1 MSSTFLSRGLTKATF
16 ALLGKRLHLKLLFIA
31 IDNGILKGSAAILTK
46 AKFLETMLR
55 FFTIYRPKNCVI
67 VTIFFCCNS
76 TPDFK
81 NYRMIFIGITYNIN
95 CLFVVIK
102 ALFFGYV
109 SGFFTTRFFN
119 NVNPL
124 MHNVP
129 KWSGTL

>member
-1 MSSTFLSRGLTKATF
+1 MSSAFLSRGLKKATF

-31 IDNGILKGSAAILTK
+31 IDNGILKGSAAVLIK

-55 FFTIYRPKNCVI
+55 FLTIYRPKNCVI
-67 VTIFFCCNS
+67 VTIFFCYNS

-102 ALFFGYV
+102 AFFFGYV

-119 NVNPL
+119 NVDPL

>member
-46 AKFLETMLR
+46 ANFWRQCLGSSL
-55 FFTIYRPKNCVI
+55 FTGQKIVLLLLFSFVVI
-67 VTIFFCCNS
+67 VLLI
-76 TPDFK
+76 K

-95 CLFVVIK
+95 CLFAVIK

-109 SGFFTTRFFN
+109 SGFFTARFFN